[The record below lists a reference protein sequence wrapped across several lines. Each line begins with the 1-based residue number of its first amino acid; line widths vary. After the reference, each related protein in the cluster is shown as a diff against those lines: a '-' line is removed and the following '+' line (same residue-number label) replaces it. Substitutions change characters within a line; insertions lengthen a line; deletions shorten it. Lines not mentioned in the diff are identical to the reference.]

1 MGLFKSKEER
11 RIEREMKIRSG
22 MRSIEKSI
30 RQQERFAE
38 DFIKNARHAR
48 QIGDEGQYQF
58 VRGALKKTAAVKK
71 MLERQLLAIKNAMAN
86 GVSLRQALRALIGPG
101 TASSD
106 GLPSRSET
114 DVAAPPPASASVPPA
129 SSRLS
134 AQEAEALTADL
145 RALFDAK
152 ALTLARTAAVSA
164 LASSILAKPEAR
176 TLLMVGTGAL
186 APHLVRAHA
195 AVRTYETVLVWG
207 RSVDRAAAIAAEL
220 HAEGLP
226 ARPSADLEA
235 GVREADVVSCATLS
249 QSPLVRGA
257 WLKPGAHLDLVGG
270 YTLTMREAD
279 DEAIGRARVFVD
291 TRNALIEAGDL
302 ADPVRNGLLEP
313 AEVTELS
320 ELVSAGGRPASADI
334 TLFKSVGTAI
344 SDFAAAE
351 LFAAKAD

>member
-1 MGLFKSKEER
+1 MRFLDAADIQRLHRPAEL
-11 RIEREMKIRSG
+11 IE
-22 MRSIEKSI
+22 
-30 RQQERFAE
+30 
-38 DFIKNARHAR
+38 
-48 QIGDEGQYQF
+48 
-58 VRGALKKTAAVKK
+58 
-71 MLERQLLAIKNAMAN
+71 
-86 GVSLRQALRALIGPG
+86 ALRVAFSGG
-101 TASSD
+101 
-106 GLPSRSET
+106 
-114 DVAAPPPASASVPPA
+114 VAAPPRAHLSLGQAHEDGVLLLMPAWRANQSIGVKIATVLPRAGEVGKPTVNGVYV
-129 SSRLS
+129 LLN
-134 AQEAEALTADL
+134 EYGEP